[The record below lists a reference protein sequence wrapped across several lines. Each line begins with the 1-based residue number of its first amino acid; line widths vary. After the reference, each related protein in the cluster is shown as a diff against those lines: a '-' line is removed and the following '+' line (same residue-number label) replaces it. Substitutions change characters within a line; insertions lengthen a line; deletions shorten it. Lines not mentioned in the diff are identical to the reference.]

1 MAVKK
6 QKKKV
11 STLAEPMHGGQNSES
26 PAVAY
31 TAAVYIAAR
40 SA

>member
-6 QKKKV
+6 KEKKV
-11 STLAEPMHGGQNSES
+11 STLAEAMHGGQNSS
-26 PAVAY
+26 HLQSH
-31 TAAVYIAAR
+31 TAAVYIVTR